1 MAEKFQFDKLF
12 SDNPPVTLGE
22 YGGQWWATTEAPF
35 LHRIDLD
42 TLETCEKVGRH
53 LETCEKVGR
62 HLETREK
69 VGSDKLQTQFVK
81 IDVVV
86 QIYQIRPKFKL
97 EKYFLG
103 FLYEFFF

>member
-42 TLETCEKVGRH
+42 T